1 MEYDFNEVEARW
13 QKTWQEND
21 AYHVDD
27 ESDKEKFYCLAQFP
41 YPSGAGLHMGH
52 VAIYTYTDVIARFKV
67 HQGFEVLHPMGWD
80 AFGLPTENHAIKV
93 GRHPRE
99 ITAENVANF
108 RRQLDSMGFSY
119 DWKREINTSGPDYYK
134 WTQWIW
140 KQLHKANLTYKNEM
154 PVNWCDTCKIVV
166 ANEEIN
172 SEGHHE
178 RCGEVTRQRNMK
190 QWMFKITEYAEKL
203 LEGLNEVDWP
213 ESSKKAQ
220 RDWIG
225 KSIGAQ
231 VRFGVKDHEDEIEV
245 FTTRPDT
252 LFGATYMV
260 LAPEHALVEKI
271 KTEAQSADILEYQQL
286 AARKSQFDRTE
297 MNSGKTGVFTGAYAV
312 NPVTGKEIPIWIADY
327 VLVSYGTGAIMA
339 VPAHD
344 TRDFEFAKTFDLPI
358 ERVLVEKG
366 GDPQTDL
373 NEAFVGSGLLV
384 NSSRDGLDLNG
395 QVKEEAVTSMIAWL
409 EEKGIGERS
418 VNYKLR
424 DWIFARQRYWGEP
437 FPITYRE
444 DGSAIVVE
452 DADLPVVLPE
462 VESYQPTSTGESPL
476 AAIKDWVD
484 VQDENGSPAS
494 RETDTM
500 PQWAGSCWYYLRFMD
515 PKNTLAFADM
525 KRQKRWGRVDVYV
538 GGTEHLNLHDLYSR
552 FWHKALFDLDLVAEK
567 EPYQKILHQGM
578 ILGPDGSKMSKSAGN
593 VVNPDVLVEKYGADV
608 VRMNVCFMGP
618 VEANKPW
625 NEKGLDAIKRFISRL
640 IRLIA
645 EREKWVDGDGEGDSL
660 VALHKCIKAVSAD
673 MERYRFNTAIARIME
688 LLNVLQKAE
697 RLGVG
702 ALKKMV
708 LMLSPFA
715 PHFSEEMWQK
725 LGESGSVMKVAYP
738 EFNEK
743 YLVEDEVEIVF
754 QILGKVKARIK
765 VPSGISKDEQQAIV
779 EANEEVK
786 SKLDGAQ
793 VIKVISVPGKLV
805 NFVIK
810 K

>member
-1 MEYDFNEVEARW
+1 MEYDFKEVETRW
-13 QKTWQEND
+13 QNVWREND

-27 ESDKEKFYCLAQFP
+27 DSDKEKFYCLAQFP

-67 HQGFEVLHPMGWD
+67 HQGYEVLHPMGWD

-99 ITAENVANF
+99 ITAENIANF

-119 DWKREINTSGPDYYK
+119 DWKREINTSTPEYYR

-140 KQLHKANLTYKNEM
+140 KQLHAANLTYKNEM
-154 PVNWCDTCKIVV
+154 PVNWCDQCKIVV
-166 ANEEIN
+166 ANEEID

-178 RCGEVTRQRNMK
+178 RCGEVTRQRNMR
-190 QWMFKITEYAEKL
+190 QWMFKITEYAEQL
-203 LEGLNEVDWP
+203 LQGLDELDWP

-231 VRFGVKDHEDEIEV
+231 VVFGIKGFKETIEV

-271 KTEAQSADILEYQQL
+271 TTADQAEAVEAYQQQ
-286 AARKSQFDRTE
+286 ASRKSQFDRTE
-297 MNSGKTGVFTGAYAV
+297 MNSGKTGVFTGAYAL
-312 NPVTGKEIPIWIADY
+312 NPVTGEEIPIWIADY

-344 TRDFEFAKTFDLPI
+344 TRDFEFAKTFNLPI
-358 ERVLVEKG
+358 KRVLVEKG
-366 GDPQTDL
+366 GDPQAELEQAFTD
-373 NEAFVGSGLLV
+373 SGMLV
-384 NSSRDGLDLNG
+384 NSSREGLELNG
-395 QVKEEAVTSMIAWL
+395 LVKEEAIKKMIAWI
-409 EEKGIGERS
+409 EKEKLGRKSI
-418 VNYKLR
+418 NYKLR

-437 FPITYRE
+437 FPIIYRQ
-444 DGSAIVVE
+444 DGSTLVLE
-452 DADLPVVLPE
+452 DDELPLALPE
-462 VESYQPTSTGESPL
+462 VESYQPTETGESPL
-476 AAIKDWVD
+476 AAITDWVN
-484 VQDENGSPAS
+484 VEDEQGQPAK

-515 PKNTLAFADM
+515 PVNTTTFADI

-552 FWHKALFDLDLVAEK
+552 FWHRALYDKGLLAEK
-567 EPYQKILHQGM
+567 EPFQKILHQGM
-578 ILGPDGSKMSKSAGN
+578 ILGADGSKMSKSVGN

-618 VEANKPW
+618 VEADKPW
-625 NEKGLDAIKRFISRL
+625 NEKGLDAIRRFVTRLTRL
-640 IRLIA
+640 IVEGQPI
-645 EREKWVDGDGEGDSL
+645 EGDGEGEAL
-660 VALHKCIKAVSAD
+660 VALHKCIKAVSID
-673 MERYRFNTAIARIME
+673 MERYRFNTAMARIME
-688 LLNVLQKAE
+688 LLNALQKTE
-697 RLGVG
+697 NPGLG
-702 ALKKMV
+702 ALKKLV
-708 LMLSPFA
+708 VMLSPFA
-715 PHFSEEMWQK
+715 PHFSEEMWAR
-725 LGESGSVMKVAYP
+725 LGEKKSVLKVPYP
-738 EFNEK
+738 EYDEK

-754 QILGKVKARIK
+754 QILGKVKGRIK
-765 VPSGISKDEQQAIV
+765 VPSGLSKDEQQSLV
-779 EANEEVK
+779 EKNSEVQD
-786 SKLDGAQ
+786 KLDGMQ

-805 NFVIK
+805 NFVVK